1 VVFCSRSVAASIHS
15 TRRRLACTS
24 QGVSI
29 TISFARLPT
38 NTLGSTHSFR
48 RDDKTVQF
56 NTDFA
61 IQGQHK
67 HISGGYA
74 YDSFSNDDGS
84 AVRRYFSVA
93 RAGQGVRARAV
104 PARRPAW
111 RAAGTHQQC
120 TGITSEIAFQ
130 AIQRHLMAIPW
141 QSERERTRVTAPAGA
156 PVLCKRRVR
165 GGTYR
170 VRSGQVSARRGR
182 PPPGRWLALLSR

>member
-1 VVFCSRSVAASIHS
+1 VRERDREITDTHVVFCSRSVAASIHS

-93 RAGQGVRARAV
+93 RAGQGVRAQSPRAGQHGERRAHTNNAQALR
-104 PARRPAW
+104 AR
-111 RAAGTHQQC
+111 
-120 TGITSEIAFQ
+120 
-130 AIQRHLMAIPW
+130 
-141 QSERERTRVTAPAGA
+141 
-156 PVLCKRRVR
+156 
-165 GGTYR
+165 
-170 VRSGQVSARRGR
+170 
-182 PPPGRWLALLSR
+182 